1 MRRSKRFKSMAR
13 SARSTRRLFGRLWRA
28 ASWLLI
34 AALLLAA
41 SLPGGSSAERAEG
54 LWKWAAIAS
63 GFAAPFAAIALEP
76 RRPRHPSQ
84 IFTFT
89 AYLIVIAVAVVF
101 AREWVLT
108 RANSFY
114 TAALLTEGALL
125 LYILHAIQAVMRR
138 ISPPPTTAA
147 PRAADAFVDGV
158 RVLLIG
164 FFVSSAVGWRPLAVI
179 MLLLALGFAMFAVI
193 FRSPGALARLV
204 SAAP

>member
-13 SARSTRRLFGRLWRA
+13 SARSTRRLIGRLWRA
-28 ASWLLI
+28 APWLLI

-41 SLPGGSSAERAEG
+41 SVPGGPAAERAHG
-54 LWKWAAIAS
+54 LWKWAAIVS
-63 GFAAPFAAIALEP
+63 GLAAPVAGIALEP

-84 IFTFT
+84 MITFA
-89 AYLIVIAVAVVF
+89 AYVIVIAVAACF
-101 AREWVLT
+101 ARELVLT

-114 TAALLTEGALL
+114 TVALLTEGALL
-125 LYILHAIQAVMRR
+125 LYILHAVQAVMRR

-147 PRAADAFVDGV
+147 PRAADAFADGV

-164 FFVSSAVGWRPLAVI
+164 FFASAAVGLRPVAVLI
-179 MLLLALGFAMFAVI
+179 LLLALGFATFAVI